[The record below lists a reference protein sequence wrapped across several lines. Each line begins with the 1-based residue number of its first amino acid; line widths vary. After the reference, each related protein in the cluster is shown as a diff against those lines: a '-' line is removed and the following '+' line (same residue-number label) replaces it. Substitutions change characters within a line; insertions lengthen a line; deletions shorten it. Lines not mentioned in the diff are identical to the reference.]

1 MILWEIGLSG
11 VFTLSKRHD
20 FSRGQQRNKKK
31 KCNALAEMFFA
42 LNCFFF
48 LCMYVCSN
56 EDVFPV
62 VDGVAAVLVVE

>member
-1 MILWEIGLSG
+1 MALAEDSKEI
-11 VFTLSKRHD
+11 
-20 FSRGQQRNKKK
+20 KK
-31 KCNALAEMFFA
+31 KCNALAEMFFE

-62 VDGVAAVLVVE
+62 VDGVVAVLVVE